1 MTAAAAAELP
11 TAPDGARQ
19 LDIRVPISADASAVL
34 DALDAGA
41 EAWLGEPV
49 DAEEGRNVRSADGR
63 ARRRRFATD
72 LRLRVSD
79 RTERTLFRKA
89 AIVELGTPVRS
100 PDGTVSVEIGWR
112 AATLAPLF
120 PVFAGRL
127 TVGSHEARLRGL
139 YAPPGGRIG
148 LLADAA
154 LLHLAAQGTAR
165 WLLRELESAVEDHP
179 RR

>member
-49 DAEEGRNVRSADGR
+49 HADADGRSADGP
-63 ARRRRFATD
+63 AHRRRFATD

>member
-49 DAEEGRNVRSADGR
+49 HADADGRSADGP

-112 AATLAPLF
+112 AATAAPLF
-120 PVFAGRL
+120 PVFSGRL
-127 TVGSHEARLRGL
+127 LIGPDDLRVEGL
-139 YAPPGGRIG
+139 YAPPGGIVGRVADRM
-148 LLADAA
+148 LLHVAANGTAQWLLSELDRAA
-154 LLHLAAQGTAR
+154 LGAAG
-165 WLLRELESAVEDHP
+165 
-179 RR
+179 